1 VEGWGFILVT
11 GAILFV
17 GLSYRMRVGTQAITA
32 LASRDRLLDAIGR
45 AIPLGIVVVGNDA
58 AVSFWNAGAARILEP
73 LGGAIGRPLPRPPD
87 GPAEPDWLAR
97 ARGGEWV
104 RDVAAQVRSAAGAP
118 VDLLVSAGPLEDA
131 RGRTLGVIATLTDV
145 TARRVLETHL
155 RRAQKTDALGQVAGA
170 VAHDF
175 RNLLTIIGTVA
186 EGMRGRLPPND
197 AELQADLDDLIQ
209 AVARGSAIT
218 RRLLAFTRL
227 EPLEPRATDLR
238 HLANDAAGLLRRL
251 LPAGV
256 DLAVDPGAVPVP
268 ALVDP
273 NAMIHV
279 LTNLATNAR
288 DAMPHGGQ
296 LRIGVRRLSDGTSP
310 SGEVGLI
317 EVSDTG
323 AGMDP
328 ATLARAFD
336 PFFTTK
342 PTGVG
347 TGLGLPIIHALVA
360 EQHGTVA
367 VDSAVGRG
375 TTVSLRFPLTPEAR
389 GSDAPPPWPGVIRGG
404 TETLLLVEDEEAI
417 RGAAKRGLEQLGY
430 RVLVAGDGHE
440 ALKILRGG
448 RGVDLVISDS
458 MMPRLGGAE
467 LYERIRESGIRV
479 KFLLASAYTPQET
492 AEAATPRSDIPFLPK
507 PWTLNE
513 LTRKVRELLD
523 AA

>member
-1 VEGWGFILVT
+1 
-11 GAILFV
+11 V
-17 GLSYRMRVGTQAITA
+17 GV
-32 LASRDRLLDAIGR
+32 
-45 AIPLGIVVVGNDA
+45 
-58 AVSFWNAGAARILEP
+58 
-73 LGGAIGRPLPRPPD
+73 
-87 GPAEPDWLAR
+87 
-97 ARGGEWV
+97 
-104 RDVAAQVRSAAGAP
+104 
-118 VDLLVSAGPLEDA
+118 
-131 RGRTLGVIATLTDV
+131 
-145 TARRVLETHL
+145 
-155 RRAQKTDALGQVAGA
+155 
-170 VAHDF
+170 
-175 RNLLTIIGTVA
+175 
-186 EGMRGRLPPND
+186 
-197 AELQADLDDLIQ
+197 
-209 AVARGSAIT
+209 
-218 RRLLAFTRL
+218 
-227 EPLEPRATDLR
+227 
-238 HLANDAAGLLRRL
+238 
-251 LPAGV
+251 
-256 DLAVDPGAVPVP
+256 
-268 ALVDP
+268 
-273 NAMIHV
+273 
-279 LTNLATNAR
+279 
-288 DAMPHGGQ
+288 
-296 LRIGVRRLSDGTSP
+296 
-310 SGEVGLI
+310 I

-523 AA
+523 GA